1 MNTNFKVGDK
11 ILVSPYLTHKQ
22 DWEEGIIIEVEYN
35 TIFNGFV
42 LSVEMSDGDV
52 FFQRATPDYFQPLN
66 SK

>member
-42 LSVEMSDGDV
+42 ISVEMSDGDV
-52 FFQRATPDYFQPLN
+52 FF
-66 SK
+66 